1 MLTRVG
7 IKVNLLAQTKSKYF
21 GKILLQAGNQT
32 SMYMLGWTPSS
43 TDAHNALLNLAGC
56 RDAKT
61 ASGQFNLGG
70 YCNKKV
76 DELITQIGTETDQAK
91 RNAMIKGSLRHRARR
106 VRLPAAA
113 PAAHVLGREGQ
124 HQGHPARRRRAR
136 PARRRAA

>member
-91 RNAMIKGSLRHRARR
+91 RNAMIKEPSASC
-106 VRLPAAA
+106 A
-113 PAAHVLGREGQ
+113 PSTATCRCTSSPCPGA
-124 HQGHPARRRRAR
+124 
-136 PARRRAA
+136 